1 LGNWIPYVG
10 ALEMLTKLLKMAK
23 CMLCHFEHLYKI
35 WKEIKGFKSF
45 PYNFKTHVAK
55 NDENYVEGSKQG
67 GNLK

>member
-1 LGNWIPYVG
+1 MDTLVWGSRDVDKIAQNGQVHVVP
-10 ALEMLTKLLKMAK
+10 L
-23 CMLCHFEHLYKI
+23 EHLYKI
-35 WKEIKGFKSF
+35 SKEIKGFRNF

>member
-1 LGNWIPYVG
+1 
-10 ALEMLTKLLKMAK
+10 MAK
-23 CMLCHFEHLYKI
+23 CMLCHFEHLYKN

-45 PYNFKTHVAK
+45 PYNFETHVAK

>member
-1 LGNWIPYVG
+1 MGNWIPYVG

-23 CMLCHFEHLYKI
+23 YMLCHSKYLYKI
-35 WKEIKGFKSF
+35 SKEIKSFKSF